1 MSPRSPL
8 PRVYVLTSSIGTCLD
23 ASSSGGDGSR
33 EECFGCIHLSFRN
46 GTPVSHNVSGGETNE
61 THEGDGNME
70 EDGESSEA
78 VDMRSVFIGNV
89 RLLVTSLQGIIGPRT
104 VSTNG

>member
-1 MSPRSPL
+1 MQARLAEMEAEKNALAAS
-8 PRVYVLTSSIGTCLD
+8 TS
-23 ASSSGGDGSR
+23 ASG
-33 EECFGCIHLSFRN
+33 N

>member
-1 MSPRSPL
+1 MQARLAEMEAEKNALAAS
-8 PRVYVLTSSIGTCLD
+8 TSV
-23 ASSSGGDGSR
+23 SG
-33 EECFGCIHLSFRN
+33 N
-46 GTPVSHNVSGGETNE
+46 GTPVPPNVGGGETNE

-89 RLLVTSLQGIIGPRT
+89 RSLGRSSQGDYRSQGREC
-104 VSTNG
+104 